1 MSASGP
7 ARCPG
12 LNPAACVIGLL
23 TGGGGFRANADIPP
37 PAPKGMACEAEIKF
51 EQQLLR
57 LQVEQRRL
65 KLLNENLRNEIFFRD
80 SAPVRAASRAHEIF
94 EHIPTVQKQL
104 YEDDDSVKGR
114 NSRLSP
120 GAENIESEIDLL
132 SNKSGINRR
141 DSMTGRLYTSMRG
154 TFNGVVLKGSA
165 LALTRPAQAVIYFV
179 ALSFVIFVLLASA
192 FHLGA
197 HEVHHAC
204 GSASGASGGSH
215 TSGAGSHASC
225 ADLGSHASG
234 ASHAS
239 VYGHSAVSSASSLAS
254 HSATSAASGLTAS
267 AASAEASAEAS
278 AAESHASALASTQ
291 AGVESSADA
300 AAAHGEEDDFGD
312 QDPNA
317 DAHGAHHRRLGG
329 GVSPVMRNIGFTM
342 TAAGLSTMAVNFA
355 NMPLILGYLIAG
367 IMVGPVCLG
376 LVESHLEIA
385 ELSSLGL
392 VFLLFMIGLEL
403 DMRALF
409 KMGKVSIV
417 TGVVQYPIC
426 AAIMTALFVA
436 MTAIGAEF
444 GSSGM
449 NSAIYCGMAAGLSS
463 DLIIVKLLGQKGETD
478 TIAGRTTMG
487 VLICQ
492 DIWAIVLLALQ
503 VNLSDFN
510 FVGVVKTLG
519 MLTVLITLTL
529 GYAKFV
535 MPAVLH
541 HASKSVELMLVLSL
555 AWCFFVCT
563 ASILPFVGLPMEL
576 AALIAGTALGT
587 FPYSTDFNEKVKY
600 IRDFFVCLFFAGMGM
615 MLPVPRAV
623 DVFLGIFLALVAV
636 LVRAAGVFLPI
647 WLMSKNARVA
657 ALASVNLGQI
667 GEFGLVLCTLGV
679 SHGHIDE
686 STLETIL
693 IAFLCTTILSPILIR
708 NSVTI
713 FVKVRNWYDRTRG
726 NAAQEADAIED
737 DGEERDIVLL
747 GFHKIAFMLMAEI
760 QARTPEL
767 LSTMHVI
774 DFNGRTL
781 SKLEAMG
788 IKCSCGDISSRDVLA
803 KAQSKP
809 PRIVIS
815 TIPDALLQGTCN
827 KKLIRVVHDVWP
839 TAKVIVTADNP
850 HTAQELYDAGAD
862 YVLRISKLSA
872 ERLEEL
878 LSEHCNDSTH
888 SSLTDLFTQ
897 YKDRDNTIRGEW
909 LSKAQKW

>member
-12 LNPAACVIGLL
+12 LNPATCLIGLL
-23 TGGGGFRANADIPP
+23 TGGGFAGGSNEDVPP
-37 PAPKGMACEAEIKF
+37 PALKGMACESEIRF
-51 EQQLLR
+51 EKELLR
-57 LQVEQRRL
+57 MQIEQRRL
-65 KLLNENLRNEIFFRD
+65 KQMNEILRNEIFFHN
-80 SAPVRAASRAHEIF
+80 SMPVRCASRPKDLFQHL
-94 EHIPTVQKQL
+94 PTVQNEM
-104 YEDDDSVKGR
+104 YAEDDLMKGR
-114 NSRLSP
+114 AIGRKSDID
-120 GAENIESEIDLL
+120 AELL
-132 SNKSGINRR
+132 SNKSSIKVRA
-141 DSMTGRLYTSMRG
+141 DSMSSHLQIMKESIAGNLNKVMC
-154 TFNGVVLKGSA
+154 KGSA
-165 LALTRPAQAVIYFV
+165 LSMTRPAQAVIYFV

-197 HEVHHAC
+197 HEAHHSAC

-215 TSGAGSHASC
+215 ASGAHGASC
-225 ADLGSHASG
+225 GSLASGASG

-239 VYGHSAVSSASSLAS
+239 GFDS
-254 HSATSAASGLTAS
+254 HS
-267 AASAEASAEAS
+267 AASADSGHGDVSAGNGDVSAGHGDVSASAGADD
-278 AAESHASALASTQ
+278 AAAH
-291 AGVESSADA
+291 GDD
-300 AAAHGEEDDFGD
+300 AAAHGEQDDFAD
-312 QDPNA
+312 LEEDPNA
-317 DAHGAHHRRLGG
+317 DTHGAHHRRLGG

-342 TAAGLSTMAVNFA
+342 TAAGLTTLVVNFLR
-355 NMPLILGYLIAG
+355 MPLILGYLLAG
-367 IMVGPVCLG
+367 IIVGPVCLG
-376 LVESHLEIA
+376 LVESHLDIA

-403 DMRALF
+403 DMNALF

-417 TGVVQYPIC
+417 TGLVQYPIC

-436 MTAIGAEF
+436 LSAVGAEF
-444 GSSGM
+444 GMHGV

-463 DLIIVKLLGQKGETD
+463 DLIVVKMLGTKGEAD

-487 VLICQ
+487 ILIFQ
-492 DIWAIVLLALQ
+492 TIWLVVLLALQ
-503 VNLSDFN
+503 ANLSDLYL
-510 FVGVVKTLG
+510 VGVVKTLG
-519 MLTVLITLTL
+519 MLTLLITLTL

-563 ASILPFVGLPMEL
+563 AAILPFVGLPMEL

-587 FPYSTDFNEKVKY
+587 FPYSTDFNAKIKY
-600 IRDFFVCLFFAGMGM
+600 IRDFFLCLFFAGMGM
-615 MLPVPRAV
+615 MLPIPTPTT
-623 DVFLGIFLALVAV
+623 FFFGIFVAIVGMAVRLA
-636 LVRAAGVFLPI
+636 GICLPI

-767 LSTMHVI
+767 LTSIHVI
-774 DFNGRTL
+774 DFNKKTL
-781 SKLEAMG
+781 NKLDAMG
-788 IKCSCGDISSRDVLA
+788 IKCTCGDISSPDVMG
-803 KAQSKP
+803 KAQSKA